1 MATVELEKV
10 HKNYGAPQDAVKGIS
25 FTCQDG
31 EFLVLLGPS
40 GCGKTTTLRMITGLE
55 TITKGIIKIDGKVV
69 NDLTPQQRNVA
80 MAFETYALYPPLTV
94 FENIAFPL
102 HVMGLPKEEVDRQV
116 RKVAEGLSISDILDN
131 MPDSLAGGQKQ
142 RVSLARALVRDPTVF
157 LMDEP
162 LSHVDA
168 DVRHRARA
176 EIKHVQATTKATVI
190 YVTHD
195 QVEAVAL
202 ADRVVVMDLGVLQQI
217 GTPMELYYRPAN
229 LFVAGFIGEPPM
241 NTVEC
246 KLHIGGGDLAFTW
259 LGDGQVTLR
268 FSITDVDPDSLK
280 ALEPYNGRQVVAGI
294 RPQRLVI
301 RPPVSSPQP
310 GVLPGKLLVHEFLGR
325 EGIVQVQVDNKVME
339 CVTAPEIPFAPGDNV
354 GLSVTFDDIHIFDP
368 DSQCRIEHQVE
379 LNGNLSA

>member
-10 HKNYGAPQDAVKGIS
+10 HKNYGAPQDAVMGIS
-25 FTCQDG
+25 FTCKDG

-55 TITKGIIKIDGKVV
+55 TITKGIIKIDGEVV
-69 NDLTPQQRNVA
+69 NDLAPQQRNVA

-94 FENIAFPL
+94 YKNIAFPL
-102 HVMGLPKEEVDRQV
+102 HVMKLSKEEIDHRV

-176 EIKHVQATTKATVI
+176 EIKHVQATTQSTVI

-202 ADRVVVMDLGVLQQI
+202 ADRVVVMDLGVIQQI
-217 GTPMELYYRPAN
+217 GTPLELYYKPTN

-241 NTVEC
+241 NTVDC
-246 KLHIGGGDLAFTW
+246 KLDIVGGELTFTW

-268 FSITDVDPDSLK
+268 FPMAEISPSSLK
-280 ALEPYNGRQVVAGI
+280 TLEPYNGSEVVVGI
-294 RPQRLVI
+294 RPQCLLI
-301 RPPVSSPQP
+301 GPPISSPLP
-310 GVLPGKLLVHEFLGR
+310 GVLSGKLLVHEFLGR
-325 EGIVQVQVDNKVME
+325 EGIVQVQVDKTVME
-339 CVTAPEIPFAPGDNV
+339 CVTAPEIPYATGDNV
-354 GLSVTFDDIHIFDP
+354 GLSVTFDDVHIFDP
-368 DSQCRIEHQVE
+368 DSTRRIEY
-379 LNGNLSA
+379 

>member
-25 FTCQDG
+25 FTCKDG

-55 TITKGIIKIDGKVV
+55 TITKGIIKIDGEIV
-69 NDLTPQQRNVA
+69 NDLAPQQRNVA

-94 FENIAFPL
+94 YKNIAFPL
-102 HVMGLPKEEVDRQV
+102 QVMKLSTEEIDQRV

-176 EIKHVQATTKATVI
+176 EIKHMQATTNSTVI

-202 ADRVVVMDLGVLQQI
+202 ADRVVVMDLGVIQQI
-217 GTPMELYYRPAN
+217 GTPLELYYKPEN

-241 NTVEC
+241 NTVDC
-246 KLHIGGGDLAFTW
+246 KLDISGGELTFTW
-259 LGDGQVTLR
+259 LGDDHVALR
-268 FSITDVDPDSLK
+268 FPIAEINPDSLRT
-280 ALEPYNGRQVVAGI
+280 LETYKSHEVVAGI
-294 RPQRLVI
+294 RPQRLMVG
-301 RPPVSSPQP
+301 PPASDSHP
-310 GVLPGKLLVHEFLGR
+310 GVLSGKLLVHEFLGR
-325 EGIVQVQVDNKVME
+325 EGIVQVEIDNTMLE
-339 CVTAPEIPFAPGDNV
+339 CVTAPEIPYATGDNV
-354 GLSVTFDDIHIFDP
+354 SLSVKFDDVHIFDP
-368 DSQCRIEHQVE
+368 DSTRRIEY
-379 LNGNLSA
+379 

>member
-1 MATVELEKV
+1 MAIVELEKV
-10 HKNYGAPQDAVKGIS
+10 HKNYGAPQDAVDGIS
-25 FTCQDG
+25 FTCKDG

-116 RKVAEGLSISDILDN
+116 RKVAEGLSISDILDD
-131 MPDSLAGGQKQ
+131 MPENLAGGQKQ
-142 RVSLARALVRDPTVF
+142 RVSLARALVREPTVF

-176 EIKHVQATTKATVI
+176 EIKHVQSTTQATVI

-202 ADRVVVMDLGVLQQI
+202 ADRVVVMDLGVIQQI
-217 GTPMELYYRPAN
+217 GTPLELYYTPAN
-229 LFVAGFIGEPPM
+229 LFVACFIGEPPM
-241 NTVEC
+241 NTVDCNLDFGE
-246 KLHIGGGDLAFTW
+246 GELAFTW
-259 LGDGQVTLR
+259 LGDGQVILR
-268 FSITDVDPDSLK
+268 FPTAEINPESLK
-280 ALEPYNGRQVVAGI
+280 ALEPYNGREIVTGI

-301 RPPVSSPQP
+301 GPPVSDPQT
-310 GVLPGKLLVHEFLGR
+310 GVLPGELLVHEFLGR
-325 EGIVQVQVDNKVME
+325 EGIAQVQVDNKVME
-339 CVTAPEIPFAPGDNV
+339 CVTAQEIPFAPGDSV
-354 GLSVTFDDIHIFDP
+354 GLSLTFDDIHIFDP
-368 DSQCRIEHQVE
+368 DSKRRIVHKV
-379 LNGNLSA
+379 